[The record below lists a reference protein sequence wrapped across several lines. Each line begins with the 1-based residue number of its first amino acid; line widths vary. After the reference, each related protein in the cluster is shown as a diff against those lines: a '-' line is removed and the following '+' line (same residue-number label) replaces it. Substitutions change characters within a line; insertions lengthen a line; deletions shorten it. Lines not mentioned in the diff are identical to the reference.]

1 MANLLSN
8 IIRKQR
14 QEIPVIL
21 KQASVERESKTK
33 LTEALSSGL
42 VKAVIGPRR
51 SGKSSLVLQCLGGSN
66 AAYLNFEDE
75 ALTFG
80 FTAEEILEAFEGVYP
95 GHEYIFFDEIQL
107 FPDWEKLLNRLHR
120 TGKNIIVTGSNSKLL
135 SGELAS
141 SLTGRHLVFELLPF
155 SFHEYLSAKGRNPDI
170 REDYVNYL
178 NSGGFPTVVLHEDNT
193 GEFLRAL
200 WDSVILKDIV
210 GRYKL
215 RRPVELRNLLY
226 IILQQMSAKVTSR
239 SLERAVN
246 KQISNVTI
254 NKFIGYAEQAYLCC
268 LLQNYSFK
276 PRERVNSEKKVYIF
290 DNGFYT
296 AHRSTPQADIGKLL
310 ENAVFTDLVRL
321 GFEPNVDL
329 FYYRSKSGY
338 EVDFFILR
346 NGRPYALCQAAF
358 EASDITTF
366 NRETRSLIAAG
377 EELRID
383 KLYLLTADGVR
394 RRNQI
399 DDKLIE
405 TIPAWEL
412 NSAIASMDPS
422 LPAS

>member
-8 IIRKQR
+8 IVGKQQ
-14 QEIPVIL
+14 QEIPAIL
-21 KQASVERESKTK
+21 KLASVERDSKEK
-33 LTEALSSGL
+33 LTKALSSGL
-42 VKAVIGPRR
+42 IKAVIGPRR
-51 SGKSSLVLQCLGGSN
+51 SGKSSLVLQCLGESN

-75 ALTFG
+75 SLTFD
-80 FTAEEILEAFEGVYP
+80 FTAEEVMEAFEKVYP
-95 GHEYIFFDEIQL
+95 GYEHIFFDEIQL

-120 TGKNIIVTGSNSKLL
+120 TGRNIIVTGSNSKLL

-155 SFHEYLSAKGRNPDI
+155 SFHEYLSAKDGSNDI
-170 REDYVNYL
+170 RENYVNYL
-178 NSGGFPTVVLHEDNT
+178 NSGGFPTVVLHED
-193 GEFLRAL
+193 GSDEFLRAL

-226 IILQQMSAKVTSR
+226 IILQQMSARATSR

-246 KQISNVTI
+246 KQLSNVTI

-276 PRERVNSEKKVYIF
+276 PRERVNSEKKIYIF

-296 AHRSTPQADIGKLL
+296 AHRSTPQADIGRLL
-310 ENAVFTDLVRL
+310 ENAVFIDLVRL
-321 GFEPNVDL
+321 GFKPNIDL
-329 FYYRSKSGY
+329 FCYKSKSGY
-338 EVDFFILR
+338 EVDFFMLR
-346 NGRPYALCQAAF
+346 NGKPYALCQAAF
-358 EASDITTF
+358 ETGDIATF
-366 NRETRSLIAAG
+366 NRETRSLIAASD
-377 EELRID
+377 ELNID

-394 RRNQI
+394 RSDLI

-405 TIPAWEL
+405 TVPAWEL
-412 NSAIASMDPS
+412 NSVIVS
-422 LPAS
+422 